1 MAARQRSLGVQW
13 QAERDTA
20 LGTRDPITTP
30 VVPARRPS
38 EGGVALRFPPQSK
51 APHAFRGRRSEIG
64 PMKSRRAFLKAGV
77 AGAAACLAGCEKTP
91 RTFPGTILGAGRAA
105 GHRLRDA
112 HEGTFPAPSEEHG
125 VRCVIIG
132 GGIAGLA
139 AARRLAQRG
148 MDDFLLVELEP
159 SVGGNSASGSNHIAA
174 YPWGAHYLPIPNDES
189 TEVIALLGELNLIR
203 GRDATGAL
211 LCDEEMLCADPN
223 ERLFDQGRWH
233 EGLVPQLGLS
243 AGDREQYARFSAQM
257 DTFRHAR
264 GSDGRRAFSIP
275 LDLSSRDAE
284 LIALDRIT
292 MSAWLAQ
299 NGCDSAPLL
308 WHVDYCCRD
317 DYGAGSAQVSAWAG
331 IHYFASRNA
340 HAAATEHDTVFTW
353 PEGNGW
359 LVRRIAEPVREH
371 IRTGCIVFNVEPHA
385 DGARVDFFDLAAG
398 KSIRLRASRVICAAP
413 RFVAQ
418 RFIRGIAP
426 ASGLE
431 YSPWM
436 VANITLDA
444 LPAGHGAPLA
454 WDNVMRGSR
463 SLGYVVATHQH
474 LHPVPR
480 GTVLTH
486 YWPLDDS
493 PPRDARTQALACT
506 HADWCAQI
514 VADLRHPH
522 ADIAAHI
529 RRVDVW
535 LWGHGMIRPVPGF
548 IWGDTRR
555 QMLAPHGAIHFAH
568 SDMSGISIFE
578 EAYTRGCHAADAVL
592 ASAL

>member
-1 MAARQRSLGVQW
+1 MA
-13 QAERDTA
+13 T
-20 LGTRDPITTP
+20 
-30 VVPARRPS
+30 
-38 EGGVALRFPPQSK
+38 
-51 APHAFRGRRSEIG
+51 RRS
-64 PMKSRRAFLKAGV
+64 FLKTTA
-77 AGAAACLAGCEKTP
+77 AGAAACLAGCRETAGG
-91 RTFPGTILGAGRAA
+91 FSGEILGAGHAA

-112 HEGTFPAPSEEHG
+112 REGTFPAPSAERE
-125 VRCVIIG
+125 VPVVIVG

-148 MDDFLLVELEP
+148 QRDFLLLELEP
-159 SVGGNSASGSNHIAA
+159 TAGGNSTSGRNAIAA

-189 TEVIALLGELNLIR
+189 TEVIALLEEFGLVR
-203 GRDATGAL
+203 GRDSTGAL
-211 LCDEEMLCADPN
+211 ICDEESLCADPN
-223 ERLFDQGRWH
+223 ERLFDYGRWH
-233 EGLVPQLGLS
+233 EGLIPQLGLTAS
-243 AGDREQYARFSAQM
+243 DREQYARFSAQM
-257 DTFRHAR
+257 ESFRRAR
-264 GSDGRRAFSIP
+264 GVDGLRAFAIP

-284 LIALDRIT
+284 LLALDCMT
-292 MSAWLAQ
+292 MSVWLTA
-299 NGCDSAPLL
+299 NGYDSAPLL

-340 HAAATEHDTVFTW
+340 RAANTEHDAVFTW

-359 LVRRIAEPVREH
+359 LANRIAEPLRDR

-398 KSIRLRASRVICAAP
+398 KSVRIRARNVVCAAP

-418 RFIRGIAP
+418 RFIRDLTP
-426 ASGLE
+426 AQGLE

-436 VANITLDA
+436 VANITLNS
-444 LPAGHGAPLA
+444 LPVGRGAPLA

-480 GTVLTH
+480 ETVITH
-486 YWPLDDS
+486 YWPLDHIA
-493 PPRDARTQALACT
+493 PREARTEALARS
-506 HADWCAQI
+506 HADWCEQI
-514 VADLRHPH
+514 VADLRGPHP
-522 ADIAAHI
+522 DIAEHI
-529 RRVDVW
+529 RRIDIW

-555 QMLAPHGAIHFAH
+555 QMLQPHGLVVFAH

-578 EAYTRGCHAADAVL
+578 EAYTHGCQAADAVL
-592 ASAL
+592 ASHS